1 MLSVKAATVALFAA
15 LLTTDF
21 AAADIGIALRG
32 GGGGGYGGGFGGGAG
47 GPPQPYSFQYAVQDP
62 PSGNDFGQHESG
74 DGSGNVRGEYRV
86 LLPDGRKQVVTYT
99 ASDAQVRMDKARSK
113 EPEYYRQTAG
123 KAPRS
128 VIGGYNADVQ
138 YEGTPRFPSG
148 GFGAGGGYGG
158 GAGGG
163 RRPSGGFGA
172 GSHPGYRK

>member
-21 AAADIGIALRG
+21 ATADIGIALRG

-74 DGSGNVRGEYRV
+74 DGSGSVRGEYRV

-99 ASDAQVRMDKARSK
+99 ASDAQ
-113 EPEYYRQTAG
+113 
-123 KAPRS
+123 
-128 VIGGYNADVQ
+128 GYNADVQ